1 MPSTNTSCEGDWQA
15 VAAQLNA
22 AAGGGRHMTIHG
34 ARMYLTNDDMFD
46 DPEGSMLR
54 MNEHIAS
61 GAKALSTANVDV
73 VAYGC
78 TTGSF
83 FKGPGWDEEMVA
95 TIEREAGVPG
105 IGTSVS
111 NTTVAA
117 AEFFSTRPLTQPLL
131 PLTQPLLPTARC
143 G

>member
-1 MPSTNTSCEGDWQA
+1 MLVPSTNTSCEGDWQA

-34 ARMYLTNDDMFD
+34 ARMYLTNADMFD

-117 AEFFSTRPLTQPLL
+117 AILSTRPLTQPLL
-131 PLTQPLLPTARC
+131 PTARR